1 MNYLDIALIVLA
13 LVGIWAVIEVALT
26 VRGART
32 SIDEVASTANEVIA
46 QTQPIVAK
54 LDGMVDELQPAVK
67 DVPAL
72 MEKANTAL
80 DSANESLASVNAILD
95 DVASVSG
102 TAAGVTEAVNG
113 AVSGAASAVAGV
125 VGKIAGG
132 RKSCAP
138 AQISEGAAPASL
150 EGVTVPEP
158 AERPARTVS
167 YVDYDAVAPAADS
180 AEKPESDPDGAA
192 SAADAE

>member
-1 MNYLDIALIVLA
+1 M
-13 LVGIWAVIEVALT
+13 
-26 VRGART
+26 
-32 SIDEVASTANEVIA
+32 
-46 QTQPIVAK
+46 AK

-80 DSANESLASVNAILD
+80 DSANESLTSVNAILD

-102 TAAGVTEAVNG
+102 TAAGVTEVVNG

-150 EGVTVPEP
+150 EGVTVPESV
-158 AERPARTVS
+158 ERPARTVS
-167 YVDYDAVAPAADS
+167 YVDYDAVAPVTDA
-180 AEKPESDPDGAA
+180 AEKPESDHDGAA

>member
-1 MNYLDIALIVLA
+1 M
-13 LVGIWAVIEVALT
+13 
-26 VRGART
+26 
-32 SIDEVASTANEVIA
+32 
-46 QTQPIVAK
+46 
-54 LDGMVDELQPAVK
+54 
-67 DVPAL
+67 
-72 MEKANTAL
+72 
-80 DSANESLASVNAILD
+80 NAILD

-138 AQISEGAAPASL
+138 AQISAGAAPASL

>member
-1 MNYLDIALIVLA
+1 M
-13 LVGIWAVIEVALT
+13 
-26 VRGART
+26 
-32 SIDEVASTANEVIA
+32 
-46 QTQPIVAK
+46 
-54 LDGMVDELQPAVK
+54 
-67 DVPAL
+67 
-72 MEKANTAL
+72 
-80 DSANESLASVNAILD
+80 
-95 DVASVSG
+95 
-102 TAAGVTEAVNG
+102 TEAVNG

-132 RKSCAP
+132 RKPCAP

>member
-1 MNYLDIALIVLA
+1 M
-13 LVGIWAVIEVALT
+13 
-26 VRGART
+26 
-32 SIDEVASTANEVIA
+32 
-46 QTQPIVAK
+46 
-54 LDGMVDELQPAVK
+54 
-67 DVPAL
+67 
-72 MEKANTAL
+72 
-80 DSANESLASVNAILD
+80 NAILD

-102 TAAGVTEAVNG
+102 TAAGVTEVVNG

-138 AQISEGAAPASL
+138 AQISEGAAPASP

-158 AERPARTVS
+158 VERPARTVS
-167 YVDYDAVAPAADS
+167 YVDYDAVAPATDA

>member
-1 MNYLDIALIVLA
+1 MNYLDIALVVLA

-26 VRGART
+26 VRGARK
-32 SIDEVASTANEVIA
+32 SIDKVTSTANEVIA

-54 LDGMVDELQPAVK
+54 LDGMVDELQPAAK

-80 DSANESLASVNAILD
+80 DSANESLTSVNAILD

-102 TAAGVTEAVNG
+102 TAAGVTEVVNG

-138 AQISEGAAPASL
+138 ASL

-158 AERPARTVS
+158 VERPARTVS
-167 YVDYDAVAPAADS
+167 YVDYDAVAPAADA